1 VRVRFDAER
10 EEIERRLDEICVE
23 HLASVPREIAEAIRY
38 GLKSP
43 GKRIRPLLLL
53 LAYRGARGNADATL
67 LACAPEVIHS
77 YSLMHDDLPCMDDDD
92 MRRGRPTVHK
102 VHGSRTAILAGA
114 AMIPLAARV
123 VRDSA
128 RGMRLSPRV
137 RKLLLDILLN
147 AGGSGGMIGG
157 QLRDLEAEGGM
168 NGGQLRDPVTEHGRR
183 PRGLSFSLDDLEA
196 IHSAKTGALIVGS
209 VRMGAVA
216 AGASVEETAAFE
228 RYGHS
233 IGLAFQIM
241 DDVLDV
247 TSTASALGK
256 ETGRDAA
263 LGKSTFP
270 ALLGV
275 DGARARARALIDAG
289 LEALAARGLLTQEL
303 SQVANFIVTR
313 TS

>member
-1 VRVRFDAER
+1 MSDRFDADRER
-10 EEIERRLDEICVE
+10 IEGRLDDICADYLSDLPV
-23 HLASVPREIAEAIRY
+23 AIADAIRY

-43 GKRIRPLLLL
+43 GKRVRPLLLL
-53 LAYRGARGNADATL
+53 FAYRAAGGAEDASL

-77 YSLMHDDLPCMDDDD
+77 YSLVHDDLPCMDDDD

-102 VHGSRTAILAGA
+102 VYGSKTAILGGV

-128 RGMRLSPRV
+128 QAMRLSAPSRA
-137 RKLLLDILLN
+137 KLLETLLD
-147 AGGSGGMIGG
+147 AGGARGMIGG
-157 QLRDLEAEGGM
+157 QLRDLAGEGSS
-168 NGGQLRDPVTEHGRR
+168 
-183 PRGLSFSLDDLEA
+183 LSLEERQT
-196 IHSAKTGALIVGS
+196 IHSAKTAALIV
-209 VRMGAVA
+209 
-216 AGASVEETAAFE
+216 ASVKMGGLAADAGEARIVALE
-228 RYGHS
+228 RYGRAV
-233 IGLAFQIM
+233 GLAFQIM

-256 ETGRDAA
+256 TTGRDAA
-263 LGKSTFP
+263 LGKSSYP

-275 DGARARARALIDAG
+275 EGARERAEALIADA
-289 LEALAARGLLTQEL
+289 LESLAEQQMLTQEL